1 MSQIRRQCRPVTKA
15 AIFISLKE
23 TEAQRAYH
31 LPASCRLPNLNVLL
45 FPSPPTLGVRKEA
58 PEKDLKLQGHQ
69 FVCHMEKQSQQG
81 NWRLLR
87 RPGQKSCPH
96 QAVDFRSSYLP
107 DK

>member
-1 MSQIRRQCRPVTKA
+1 
-15 AIFISLKE
+15 
-23 TEAQRAYH
+23 
-31 LPASCRLPNLNVLL
+31 
-45 FPSPPTLGVRKEA
+45 VRKEA